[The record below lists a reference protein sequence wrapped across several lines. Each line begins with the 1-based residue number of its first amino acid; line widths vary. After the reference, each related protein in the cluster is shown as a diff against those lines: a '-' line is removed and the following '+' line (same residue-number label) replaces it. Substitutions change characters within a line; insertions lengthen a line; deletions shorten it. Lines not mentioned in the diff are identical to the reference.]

1 MSIELTRA
9 LITGNFT
16 GPNDLNLILA
26 KVNHV
31 EILSVTPEGLRPVK
45 QFTIN
50 GKVDVLKFFRPPVI
64 WPSILSNSIQMHC
77 CGTPG
82 RVK

>member
-1 MSIELTRA
+1 MLFYPAPGKYKRFSLFP
-9 LITGNFT
+9 GNFT

-31 EILSVTPEGLRPVK
+31 EVLSVTPEGLRPVK

-50 GKVDVLKFFRPPVI
+50 GKVDVIKFFRPPV
-64 WPSILSNSIQMHC
+64 
-77 CGTPG
+77 GPG
-82 RVK
+82 

>member
-1 MSIELTRA
+1 LAGSDHFPL
-9 LITGNFT
+9 LFLGNFT
-16 GPNDLNLILA
+16 GPNDLNLILD

-50 GKVDVLKFFRPPVI
+50 GKVDVVKFFRPPVTF
-64 WPSILSNSIQMHC
+64 ILKS
-77 CGTPG
+77 
-82 RVK
+82 